1 MKNLFEFIE
10 YNDVSYPY
18 GYCSTIKEI
27 AGHLDKE
34 NIDFAEDYSLHTE
47 YSYGKRKFDSSLIS
61 NFKELKISHK
71 DDVPQ
76 LWKSDKWAEEFA
88 YFIIE
93 LTKDKNPPT
102 IIEIHPPFND
112 YCDIDLFLDRYLIFE
127 KEIHKTYPNT
137 VIVIENRS
145 GAIYRGGKFIIGKAK
160 DIVELCEKIKAR
172 NINLGVVLDFPQLLT
187 AERLDTLKF
196 KDDKYF
202 SLIDEISKHR
212 DIIKGIHIWG
222 KKKSESGRWV
232 AHAGDLNTYF
242 DNNEEYKKVFI
253 DGIKKICDDNR
264 KRFLVPE
271 VNTGANDLA
280 SIINDIFG
288 S

>member
-1 MKNLFEFIE
+1 MNNNFEFIE
-10 YNDVSYPY
+10 YNGVSYPN
-18 GYCSTIKEI
+18 GYRSIIKET

-34 NIDFAEDYSLHTE
+34 SIETADSYSLHTE

-61 NFKELKISHK
+61 NFEELKAAQK
-71 DDVPQ
+71 NGVPQ

-88 YFIIE
+88 HFIIE

-102 IIEIHPPFND
+102 VIEIHPPFND
-112 YCDIDLFLDRYLIFE
+112 YCDIDLFLDRYLTFE
-127 KEIHKTYPNT
+127 KEIHKLYPNT
-137 VIVIENRS
+137 IIVIENRS
-145 GAIYRGGKFIIGKAK
+145 GAIYHGGKFIIGKAK
-160 DIVELCEKIKAR
+160 EIVELCEKIKKR

-196 KDDKYF
+196 KADKYF
-202 SLIDEISKHR
+202 SLIDEISKYR

-232 AHAGDLNTYF
+232 AHAGNLNTYF
-242 DNNEEYKKVFI
+242 NNNEEYKKVFI
-253 DGIKKICDDNR
+253 DGIKRICDDNR

-271 VNTGANDLA
+271 VNTGSDDLA

-288 S
+288 D